1 MSNKKRDYYTM
12 EYKFKVIILGEY
24 SSGKTSILKRLRD
37 ETFNNIYSSTIG
49 VDFYRHSFYHDD
61 LFNDTIEIEDD
72 STSYTITKS
81 DYKHDFKP
89 KDKRFKK
96 YHTENKKTKKENVSY
111 SMLIWDTSGQEK
123 FLSITSAYF
132 RNVSAV
138 ILVFDITNQRSFQ
151 KLEFWY
157 KEIMDKINPEIKET
171 IPVIVVGNKTDLSN
185 IRTVSFETA
194 FNYAKSIDAI
204 YIETSAKLS
213 YNIQNIFSRLIEYL
227 VFCIN
232 HEKIIPSNKNG
243 IVVLKRDAELFL
255 EDYSNSR
262 SNSRSNSKRT
272 NKNTNIASEER
283 KIECCNIM

>member
-1 MSNKKRDYYTM
+1 MTDKKSDNYNM
-12 EYKFKVIILGEY
+12 EYKFKVIVLGEY

-37 ETFNNIYSSTIG
+37 ESFNNIYSTTIG

-61 LFNDTIEIEDD
+61 LFNDTIEIEED
-72 STSYTITKS
+72 SVSYTITKS
-81 DYKHDFKP
+81 DYKRDFKH

-96 YHTENKKTKKENVSY
+96 YHNENKKTKKENVSY

-123 FLSITSAYF
+123 FLTITRAYF

-138 ILVFDITNQRSFQ
+138 ILVFDITNKRSFQ

-157 KEIMDKINPEIKET
+157 KDIMDKINPEIKET
-171 IPVIVVGNKTDLSN
+171 IPFVVVGNKTDLSN
-185 IRTVSFETA
+185 IRAVNFETA

-213 YNIQNIFSRLIEYL
+213 YNIQNIFSRLIEHL

-232 HEKIIPSNKNG
+232 HEKILPSKKNG
-243 IVVLKRDAELFL
+243 IVVLKKDIELFL
-255 EDYSNSR
+255 EDYSNPR
-262 SNSRSNSKRT
+262 NNSKNI
-272 NKNTNIASEER
+272 NKINANIETEEK